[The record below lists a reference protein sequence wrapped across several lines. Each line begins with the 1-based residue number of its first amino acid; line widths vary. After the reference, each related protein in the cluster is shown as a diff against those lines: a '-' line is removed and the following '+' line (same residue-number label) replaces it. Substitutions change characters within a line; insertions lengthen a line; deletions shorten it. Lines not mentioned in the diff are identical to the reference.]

1 MVDSALDFLNSYD
14 EKLND
19 SIPTIEIGTIDDED
33 IPEADTPKLNALDFL
48 NNVDSE
54 SLQEVEE
61 PQPIVEDD
69 ASQILIPRAD
79 DPAFYG
85 TDVEPEYEYN
95 PNKRYDEAKAE
106 ADETDAI
113 IASLSEDER
122 EKLFADMQ
130 ADIAKGSTDEGGT
143 RTPLDWLMSKIP
155 PESLLAFGNAIN
167 VTGAMTMDNLE
178 GGLNYVK
185 ENYPSVF
192 NTLDSAITGTRYGN
206 KEEPDDLAEFIRDG
220 LGAAGE
226 FIETLPALNQ
236 VRGAVDK
243 VLYSG
248 PRNVAA
254 GLTSQVRRT
263 NKAILKARNIKSA
276 GGADLAAREVAE
288 QARIKAANIA
298 NANRDIADNLIRS
311 FEENTGKV
319 ISRKSGSN
327 LVIDPELSRK
337 AGVETARE
345 ITERDGALFD
355 LRIGDDFITSPL
367 LQPDKFNGIVAAAS
381 KLKQKFPDTFNNNN
395 TVIDNLFELTV
406 NRDLELDGQELVDTL
421 DEFGLSFED
430 YVLTV
435 VGSGSEAG
443 KILNKLSQ
451 IKRTKT
457 GTAFDPIVDEKK
469 VGSARRFIMRVENIR
484 RGGLVSQIATASRN
498 LTSAGVRL
506 PLESLGNVMDEAIH
520 AMQYAKKGDN
530 ADALTRGID
539 RVFTKAVWKDS
550 FRGYKYIFSRPDVAK
565 DYTDLILNQP
575 ELSKQFSAMFN
586 NLNEIQKIT
595 GRGEGGIT
603 DKILSG
609 LEDGVDFLNTPNR
622 WQEHLVRRGV
632 FFSELERL
640 SKRELGIDLVDV
652 LQDGKIKSLLN
663 DSSSAVKRSP
673 NQRSFLSLVDD
684 ATNRALDVTYAKQ
697 PEIPVFK
704 ATSQFITQN
713 GLTVVVPF
721 PRFMFNSM
729 ELMGQYAAG
738 ASIPL
743 TRKMSSLVTRGR
755 VGGGPL
761 TDKDRQRI
769 TRNMLGWAA
778 VGAAYWYR
786 TSEDAPSEY
795 EKVPVGDEAQ
805 LDTTATYPMAQ
816 YLYVGE
822 MVKRMKEGTFFERF
836 DTKEFVELFTGS
848 NFRTGVGNSVLEE
861 IAEIASGTDLTSGEK
876 VGKAIGRPL
885 GNYLSTWLVP
895 FGQIIDAE
903 RAAGVRGTEFK
914 ETGVDPS
921 FDFVETF
928 KNETLKPLRN
938 RGILLSAD
946 AEAQLP
952 NKEYAGFYDGR
963 DRMYPGAKILGL
975 SMTSAPSEDVEY
987 LGNLGL
993 TWRDLGSK
1001 SKVPSIKN
1009 FEIRMLN
1016 EKVLPTVVEMAKEHE
1031 IKLKNKYAEANIAIR
1046 EEFTEREYI
1055 SNNLRPLVQAQ
1066 IKKFKGNITKVSV
1079 SQGDEYTRAM
1089 TTYRRVPAKLRKL
1102 ATTKFIEREGRV
1114 PDPTEA
1120 NDLNMLNIIG
1130 KAIGK
1135 AYIK

>member
-14 EKLND
+14 ETSNED
-19 SIPTIEIGTIDDED
+19 MPTVEIGTIDIE
-33 IPEADTPKLNALDFL
+33 DTPKINALDFL
-48 NNVDSE
+48 NSVDGE

-61 PQPIVEDD
+61 SQPVVVDD
-69 ASQILIPRAD
+69 ASEITIPRAD

-85 TDVEPEYEYN
+85 TDAEPEYEYN

-106 ADETDAI
+106 ADETDAL
-113 IASLSEDER
+113 IASLSEDEK

-130 ADIAKGSTDEGGT
+130 ADIARGNVDEGGT
-143 RTPLDWLMSKIP
+143 RTPLDWLMSKVP
-155 PESLLAFGNAIN
+155 PEGLLAFGNAIN

-192 NTLDSAITGTRYGN
+192 NIIDSAITGARYGN

-236 VRGAVDK
+236 VRGAVDRI
-243 VLYSG
+243 LYTG
-248 PRNVAA
+248 PRNTAA
-254 GLTSQVRRT
+254 GLTRQVRKA
-263 NKAILKARNIKSA
+263 NKDILKARNIKSA

-288 QARIKAANIA
+288 QARLKAANIA

-311 FEENTGKV
+311 FEENTGKI
-319 ISRKSGSN
+319 ISRKSGDN

-457 GTAFDPIVDEKK
+457 GTAFEPIVDEKK

-506 PLESLGNVMDEAIH
+506 PLESLGNVMDEAIY

-652 LQDGKIKSLLN
+652 LQDGKLKSLLN
-663 DSSSAVKRSP
+663 DSSSAVKRNP

-684 ATNRALDVTYAKQ
+684 ATNKALDVTYAKQ

-743 TRKMSSLVTRGR
+743 TRKMSSVVTRGKL
-755 VGGGPL
+755 GGGPL
-761 TDKDRQRI
+761 TGKDRQRI
-769 TRNMLGWAA
+769 TRNMLGIAA
-778 VGAAYWYR
+778 VGAAYMYR

-795 EKVPVGDEAQ
+795 EKVPVGDKAQ

-822 MVKRMKEGTFFERF
+822 MVKRMKEGTFSARF
-836 DTKEFVELFTGS
+836 DAKEFVELFTGS

-921 FDFVETF
+921 FDFVDTF

-963 DRMYPGAKILGL
+963 ERMYPGAKILGL

-1031 IKLKNKYAEANIAIR
+1031 IKLKNKYAEANTATR

-1079 SQGDEYTRAM
+1079 SQGDAYTRAM
-1089 TTYRRVPAKLRKL
+1089 TTYRRVPAELRKL

-1120 NDLNMLNIIG
+1120 DDLNMLNIIG

-1135 AYIK
+1135 AYRK

>member
-14 EKLND
+14 EKSND
-19 SIPTIEIGTIDDED
+19 SIPTVEIGTINDDS
-33 IPEADTPKLNALDFL
+33 IPEADTPELNALDFL
-48 NNVDSE
+48 NSVDGE

-61 PQPIVEDD
+61 PQPIVVDD

-85 TDVEPEYEYN
+85 TDVEPKYEYD
-95 PNKRYDEAKAE
+95 PDKRYNEAKAE

-113 IASLSEDER
+113 IASLSEEER

-192 NTLDSAITGTRYGN
+192 NTLDSAITGARYGN

-263 NKAILKARNIKSA
+263 NKAMLKARNIKSA

-288 QARIKAANIA
+288 QARLKAANIA

-327 LVIDPELSRK
+327 LVIDPELSRE

-506 PLESLGNVMDEAIH
+506 PLESLGNVMDNAI
-520 AMQYAKKGDN
+520 YAVQND
-530 ADALTRGID
+530 GISG
-539 RVFTKAVWKDS
+539 VSKLVSGSNWKDS
-550 FRGYKYIFSRPDVAK
+550 FKGYKYIFSRPDVAK

-769 TRNMLGWAA
+769 TRNMLGIAA
-778 VGAAYWYR
+778 VGAAYMYR

-822 MVKRMKEGTFFERF
+822 MVKRMKEGTFSARF
-836 DTKEFVELFTGS
+836 DAKEFVELFTGS

-921 FDFVETF
+921 FDFVDTF

-987 LGNLGL
+987 LGDLGL

-1016 EKVLPTVVEMAKEHE
+1016 EKVLPTVVEMAREHE
-1031 IKLKNKYAEANIAIR
+1031 IKLKNKYAEANTATR
-1046 EEFTEREYI
+1046 EEFTEREYV

-1079 SQGDEYTRAM
+1079 SQGDAYTRAM
-1089 TTYRRVPAKLRKL
+1089 TTYRRVPAELRKL

-1135 AYIK
+1135 AYRK

>member
-1 MVDSALDFLNSYD
+1 
-14 EKLND
+14 
-19 SIPTIEIGTIDDED
+19 
-33 IPEADTPKLNALDFL
+33 
-48 NNVDSE
+48 
-54 SLQEVEE
+54 
-61 PQPIVEDD
+61 
-69 ASQILIPRAD
+69 
-79 DPAFYG
+79 
-85 TDVEPEYEYN
+85 
-95 PNKRYDEAKAE
+95 
-106 ADETDAI
+106 
-113 IASLSEDER
+113 
-122 EKLFADMQ
+122 
-130 ADIAKGSTDEGGT
+130 
-143 RTPLDWLMSKIP
+143 
-155 PESLLAFGNAIN
+155 
-167 VTGAMTMDNLE
+167 
-178 GGLNYVK
+178 
-185 ENYPSVF
+185 
-192 NTLDSAITGTRYGN
+192 
-206 KEEPDDLAEFIRDG
+206 
-220 LGAAGE
+220 
-226 FIETLPALNQ
+226 
-236 VRGAVDK
+236 
-243 VLYSG
+243 
-248 PRNVAA
+248 
-254 GLTSQVRRT
+254 
-263 NKAILKARNIKSA
+263 
-276 GGADLAAREVAE
+276 
-288 QARIKAANIA
+288 
-298 NANRDIADNLIRS
+298 
-311 FEENTGKV
+311 
-319 ISRKSGSN
+319 
-327 LVIDPELSRK
+327 
-337 AGVETARE
+337 
-345 ITERDGALFD
+345 
-355 LRIGDDFITSPL
+355 
-367 LQPDKFNGIVAAAS
+367 
-381 KLKQKFPDTFNNNN
+381 
-395 TVIDNLFELTV
+395 
-406 NRDLELDGQELVDTL
+406 
-421 DEFGLSFED
+421 
-430 YVLTV
+430 
-435 VGSGSEAG
+435 
-443 KILNKLSQ
+443 
-451 IKRTKT
+451 
-457 GTAFDPIVDEKK
+457 
-469 VGSARRFIMRVENIR
+469 MRVENIR

-506 PLESLGNVMDEAIH
+506 PLESLGNVMDEAIY

-652 LQDGKIKSLLN
+652 LQDGKLKSLLN
-663 DSSSAVKRSP
+663 DSSSAVKRNP

-684 ATNRALDVTYAKQ
+684 ATNKALDVTYAKQ

-743 TRKMSSLVTRGR
+743 TRKMSSIVTRGKL
-755 VGGGPL
+755 GGGPL
-761 TDKDRQRI
+761 TGKDRQRI
-769 TRNMLGWAA
+769 TRNMLGIAA
-778 VGAAYWYR
+778 VGAAYMYR

-795 EKVPVGDEAQ
+795 EKVPVGDKAQ

-822 MVKRMKEGTFFERF
+822 MVKRMKEGTFSARF
-836 DTKEFVELFTGS
+836 DAKEFVELFTGS

-921 FDFVETF
+921 FDFVDTF

-963 DRMYPGAKILGL
+963 ERMYPGAKILGL

-1031 IKLKNKYAEANIAIR
+1031 IKLKNKYAEANTATR

-1079 SQGDEYTRAM
+1079 SQGDAYTRAM
-1089 TTYRRVPAKLRKL
+1089 TTYRRVPAELRKL

-1120 NDLNMLNIIG
+1120 DDLNMLNIIG
-1130 KAIGK
+1130 KAIGQ
-1135 AYIK
+1135 AYRK